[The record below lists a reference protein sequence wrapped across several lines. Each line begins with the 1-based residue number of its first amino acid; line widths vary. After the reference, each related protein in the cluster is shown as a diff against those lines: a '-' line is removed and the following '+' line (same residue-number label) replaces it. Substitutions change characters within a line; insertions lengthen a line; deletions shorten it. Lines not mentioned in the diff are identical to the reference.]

1 MDRVL
6 KASAVAEHAA
16 HCNNPLQLKE
26 FHVAYVSL
34 QMANSPRP
42 GLWVLERST
51 DHGKTYLP
59 WQYFAETPAQCE
71 EFFGPDSLQPI
82 MDDDSVICS
91 TEYSQI
97 IPLGNGQIFITLLNN
112 RPGRGNFSHSDKLQR
127 FTRATNVR
135 IRLLR
140 TKTLQGHLMDLNDKK
155 DPTITRRYFYSIK
168 EIEMGGRCVCHG
180 HAETCDILDP
190 LRPTRLLCRCEHNT
204 CGDQCEQCCPGF
216 KQKPWRP
223 VREGQ
228 IFECEP
234 CNCFGHSTECEYD
247 PEVDANQKSLDI
259 HGQYKGGGVCKN
271 CRHNT
276 TGINCETCKPGFFRP
291 TGRKA
296 ESVDACIPCRC
307 DSPFFDGNCDPETG
321 RCHCARQ
328 FQSPKCDACSRGYY
342 GFPEC
347 KECACF
353 LPGSEGA
360 VCLPQGEQCPCK
372 TNFNGKHCNMCSHG
386 HHSFPLCAAC
396 ACSQPGSVDNVCNR
410 ITGQCY
416 CKMNYNGTACERCA
430 SGYFNYPKC
439 TFCSCNTAGAL
450 PQICN
455 DITGACICKPTH
467 AGNSCDKCSDGYFR
481 FPACEA
487 CHCSLDGA
495 FSTSCN
501 IQTGQCQCKPN
512 YTGRKCDHCAAGYYG
527 FPRCLACQCSRY
539 GSLGTTCT
547 DEGQCFCKPG
557 FTGSKCDSCKE
568 NFFNYPLCEAFLHE
582 RIELI
587 IKNNPIYLVITGL
600 HSFLMTRTALLYGQ

>member
-1 MDRVL
+1 
-6 KASAVAEHAA
+6 
-16 HCNNPLQLKE
+16 
-26 FHVAYVSL
+26 
-34 QMANSPRP
+34 MANSPRP

-296 ESVDACIPCRC
+296 ESVDACIPC
-307 DSPFFDGNCDPETG
+307 
-321 RCHCARQ
+321 
-328 FQSPKCDACSRGYY
+328 
-342 GFPEC
+342 
-347 KECACF
+347 
-353 LPGSEGA
+353 
-360 VCLPQGEQCPCK
+360 
-372 TNFNGKHCNMCSHG
+372 
-386 HHSFPLCAAC
+386 

-568 NFFNYPLCEAFLHE
+568 NFFNYPLCEGRCLPVA
-582 RIELI
+582 
-587 IKNNPIYLVITGL
+587 YLLNSTGRQ
-600 HSFLMTRTALLYGQ
+600 TRCSKAMRLRNSKQGVSKQRD